1 MSSRRDREWQEVRRI
16 MPNNTRLVSADG
28 RDIWLF
34 KKNTEVGI
42 EFEIGIYYDPDE
54 DGYCA
59 QLVSPEVESS
69 WKNAHVGHLFADGVI
84 CMGGSSMRT
93 RRTLK
98 ESFSKSCLWA
108 EGMALM
114 IVSYDSRTPIPFPF
128 SNNNS
133 ESEAML

>member
-1 MSSRRDREWQEVRRI
+1 MTSRRDRESQEVRRI
-16 MPNNTRLVSADG
+16 MPKDTRLVSADG

-34 KKNTEVGI
+34 RKFTEVGI

-69 WKNAHVGHLFADGVI
+69 WKNAHVGHLFSDGVI
-84 CMGGSSMRT
+84 CLGGTSMRT
-93 RRTLK
+93 RRTLA
-98 ESFSKSCLWA
+98 ESYSKSCLWA
-108 EGMALM
+108 EGMGLM
-114 IVSYDSRTPIPFPF
+114 IASYLSGSPIPFPF

-133 ESEAML
+133 DDEVVP